1 MHLSES
7 ATHPNMWIVIAIKQ
21 NIKMWTSKCVLQ
33 LHLAHLVHIFPG
45 LSGGVAKISLNTST
59 GAATTTGA
67 TMKSRFNTS
76 GPAPRPPPAG
86 RPTPG
91 RFAGANEPAKPSFGG
106 SAADRMAAF
115 REAAEKEKAAGERKK
130 KMEEVEKI
138 FPYRFFRKKLFPF
151 RFFRKNIFPLSV
163 C

>member
-7 ATHPNMWIVIAIKQ
+7 ATHLNMRIVIAIKQ
-21 NIKMWTSKCVLQ
+21 NIKKCFAITSGSSGPY
-33 LHLAHLVHIFPG
+33 FPG

-59 GAATTTGA
+59 GAATTTGT

-91 RFAGANEPAKPSFGG
+91 RFAGNAEPAKPSFGG

-130 KMEEVEKI
+130 KMEEV
-138 FPYRFFRKKLFPF
+138 KK
-151 RFFRKNIFPLSV
+151 IFPLSLF
-163 C
+163 